1 MSSELAERVG
11 HLPQAYEAGNKST
24 ARLLLDA
31 GLLEKHPA
39 LSVDE
44 VEDVLR
50 REPLLT
56 DLWLKRA
63 KDQRLGGGWSID
75 CGKDEYRVQNYADGK
90 SVVVQGRL
98 RPARNSSSAMSRSS
112 VSYWRA
118 GAERGK
124 NALQQRAAVRVRQTD
139 LQDFCQGRRD
149 VTHVDVAQRALLR
162 HARPR

>member
-98 RPARNSSSAMSRSS
+98 RACAEFIVRYVSFIGVVLARWGGTRQERITTTGGGPRPAN
-112 VSYWRA
+112 
-118 GAERGK
+118 
-124 NALQQRAAVRVRQTD
+124 
-139 LQDFCQGRRD
+139 
-149 VTHVDVAQRALLR
+149 
-162 HARPR
+162 